1 MNKNN
6 LIKVALADDH
16 VLLRTAL
23 ATLIAN
29 FENCK
34 AVMQVSNGKELASEI
49 QNGNRPDVV
58 LLDLNMPDMNGFE
71 TAVWLR
77 DNHPT
82 INVLMLTMY
91 DSELSLIRLLQA
103 GVKGFLKK
111 DIHPKELQFAINSVM
126 ENGYYYSHNAT
137 GKLLNLFRSRS
148 EMTHTLEKTM
158 LNETEIRF
166 LQLSCSEMTYKEI
179 AQQMK
184 LNPRGVDNLRD
195 NLFTKL
201 EVKSRVGLAMYAIR
215 HGLANI

>member
-1 MNKNN
+1 MNKDYK
-6 LIKVALADDH
+6 IKVALADDH

-23 ATLIAN
+23 ASLIGN
-29 FENCK
+29 FDNCK
-34 AVMQVSNGKELASEI
+34 SVMQVSNGTELISEI
-49 QNGNRPDVV
+49 AKGNLPDVV
-58 LLDLNMPDMNGFE
+58 LLDLNMPEMNGFE
-71 TAVWLR
+71 TASWLR
-77 DNHPT
+77 DNYPG

-91 DSELSLIRLLQA
+91 DSELALIRLLQA

-111 DIHPKELQFAINSVM
+111 DIHPKELQFAIQSVM

-137 GKLLNLFRSRS
+137 GKLLNLFRNKINI
-148 EMTHTLEKTM
+148 THTLEKTM
-158 LNETEIRF
+158 LNEVEIRF

-179 AQQMK
+179 AQEMK

-215 HGLANI
+215 HGLVNI